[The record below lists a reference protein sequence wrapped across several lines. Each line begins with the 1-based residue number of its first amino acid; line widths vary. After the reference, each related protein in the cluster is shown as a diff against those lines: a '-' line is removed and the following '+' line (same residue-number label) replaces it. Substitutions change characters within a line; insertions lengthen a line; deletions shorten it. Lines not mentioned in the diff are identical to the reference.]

1 MFGPPVLAGCYNKPG
16 VTVVLRSS
24 TPCTLVCLTELR
36 PTFTNFRRLVVLT
49 WTIVIFRFL
58 TSAFSVFARQSP
70 YGRRD
75 LADLTATRPYQARY
89 VMFGPPVL
97 ADYYTRP
104 RGAVVLRSSTPC
116 TLTCLTELRPTFT
129 NFRRLLVLTWT
140 IVIFRFL
147 TSAFSVFARQSPN
160 GRRDLADLTAIRLCQ
175 ARYVMFGP
183 RCWRTATPG
192 QGVPL
197 YFGPVHLVLRPSYLN
212 FGLLSQ
218 IFAVYSF

>member
-1 MFGPPVLAGCYNKPG
+1 MFGPPVLADCYTKPG

-24 TPCTLVCLTELR
+24 TPCTLAYLTELR
-36 PTFTNFRRLVVLT
+36 PTFTNFRRLLVLT
-49 WTIVIFRFL
+49 WIIVIFRFL

-75 LADLTATRPYQARY
+75 LADLTAIRPYQARY

-97 ADYYTRP
+97 ADCYTRP

-116 TLTCLTELRPTFT
+116 TSAYLTELRPTFT

-147 TSAFSVFARQSPN
+147 TSAFSVFARQSPY
-160 GRRDLADLTAIRLCQ
+160 GRRDLADLTAIRPYQ

-183 RCWRTATPG
+183 
-192 QGVPL
+192 
-197 YFGPVHLVLRPSYLN
+197 PVLADCYTRPRGAVVLRSSTPCTS
-212 FGLLSQ
+212 
-218 IFAVYSF
+218 A